1 MPNPPAGTP
10 AVASN
15 SPSPNRRAPGRTLPI
30 SLGLATLVGTFA
42 VLEMLLRIGVVNKY
56 VVPLPS
62 DVVLALER
70 IIVEENVLTRMRET
84 AYEMSLSCIFVILV
98 GVPIGTLLYRWSAL
112 RRAVMDWVAA
122 LAAAP
127 LVLAFPLF
135 LVIFGRSPAT
145 VIVMSVITGLAPIII
160 KTTEG
165 LVAVRPVLINVG
177 RSLKMSD
184 RQMFWKILLPAALPT
199 VFSGIR
205 LSWTFV
211 LISVVGIEFLINL
224 GGLGQLIN
232 DLAERYDL
240 PGTYAAISFVILVS
254 VAFFMILERVET
266 WLRPAK

>member
-1 MPNPPAGTP
+1 M
-10 AVASN
+10 ASF
-15 SPSPNRRAPGRTLPI
+15 SLGQNRALPI
-30 SLGLATLVGTFA
+30 LLGASTLIGAFVA
-42 VLEMLLRIGVVNKY
+42 LELLLRYGVVNKY

-62 DVVLALER
+62 QVLMSLER
-70 IIVEENVLTRMRET
+70 IVVEENILGRMRET
-84 AYEMSLSCIFVILV
+84 AWEMFVSCIAVIIL
-98 GVPIGTLLYRWSAL
+98 GVPLGALLYRWRPL
-112 RRAVMDWVAA
+112 RRAVLDWVAA
-122 LAAAP
+122 MAAAP

-135 LVIFGRSPAT
+135 LVMFGRSATT

-165 LVAVRPVLINVG
+165 LLGVRPVLINVG
-177 RSLKMSD
+177 RSLKMTD
-184 RQMFWKILLPAALPT
+184 AQMFRMILLPAALPT
-199 VFSGIR
+199 IFSGIR

-232 DLAERYDL
+232 DLSERYDL
-240 PGTYAAISFVILVS
+240 PGTYGAIGFVILVS

>member
-1 MPNPPAGTP
+1 MLNPPAG
-10 AVASN
+10 AGRVVASL
-15 SPSPNRRAPGRTLPI
+15 SFTQNRAVPVTLGI
-30 SLGLATLVGTFA
+30 ATIVGTFA
-42 VLEMLLRIGVVNKY
+42 VLELLLRVGIVNKY

-62 DVVLALER
+62 DVLLSLER
-70 IIVEENVLTRMRET
+70 IIVEEKVLERMRET
-84 AYEMSLSCIFVILV
+84 AFEMFVACIAAIAI
-98 GVPIGTLLYRWSAL
+98 GVPIGTMLYRWQAL
-112 RRAVMDWVAA
+112 RRAVSDWVAA

-135 LVIFGRSPAT
+135 LVIFGRSSTT

-165 LVAVRPVLINVG
+165 LVGVRTVLINVG

-184 RQMFWKILLPAALPT
+184 GQMFWKILLPAALPT
-199 VFSGIR
+199 IFSGIR

-240 PGTYAAISFVILVS
+240 PGTYAAIGFVILVS
-254 VAFFMILERVET
+254 VAFFMLLERVET

>member
-1 MPNPPAGTP
+1 M
-10 AVASN
+10 
-15 SPSPNRRAPGRTLPI
+15 
-30 SLGLATLVGTFA
+30 
-42 VLEMLLRIGVVNKY
+42 Y
-56 VVPLPS
+56 
-62 DVVLALER
+62 
-70 IIVEENVLTRMRET
+70 
-84 AYEMSLSCIFVILV
+84 
-98 GVPIGTLLYRWSAL
+98 
-112 RRAVMDWVAA
+112 
-122 LAAAP
+122 
-127 LVLAFPLF
+127 PLF

-211 LISVVGIEFLINL
+211 LFSVVGIEFLINL

>member
-1 MPNPPAGTP
+1 MA
-10 AVASN
+10 
-15 SPSPNRRAPGRTLPI
+15 SPSLAQHRAIPI
-30 SLGLATLVGTFA
+30 LLGACTIIGVFV
-42 VLEMLLRIGVVNKY
+42 VLEVLLRVGVVNKY

-62 DVVLALER
+62 QVLMALER
-70 IIVEENVLTRMRET
+70 IIVEENIFGRMRET
-84 AYEMSLSCIFVILV
+84 AYEMVVSCIMVIIL
-98 GVPIGTLLYRWSAL
+98 GVPIGSLLYRWRSL
-112 RRAVMDWVAA
+112 RQAVLDWVAA
-122 LAAAP
+122 MAAAP

-135 LVIFGRSPAT
+135 LVMFGRSPTT

-165 LVAVRPVLINVG
+165 LLGVRPVLINVG
-177 RSLKMSD
+177 RSLKLTD
-184 RQMFWKILLPAALPT
+184 WQMFHMILLPAALPT
-199 VFSGIR
+199 IFSGIR

-232 DLAERYDL
+232 DLSERYDL
-240 PGTYAAISFVILVS
+240 PGTYGAIGFVILVS